1 MGYFDTM
8 PYNTYLS
15 FSYNIGLY
23 EWYRKDLS
31 TGWTSHLRWNVKYT
45 CWNHR
50 QPWSSL
56 EYIPIE
62 IHAGKVLTKYIS
74 LVTMRL
80 WNVLCFQNISC
91 VLYLSYLCQI
101 NIVLYPSMFCWEQA
115 GKVNFFWHLPELG
128 TPMRVI
134 FIAYLAWL
142 LKGITVQYFLSV
154 LWLKYGE
161 QCVCLCMCVL
171 KYCPIDPID
180 WLHYPLGLY

>member
-1 MGYFDTM
+1 MTWWIMGMGYFDTM

-62 IHAGKVLTKYIS
+62 IHAGKSTHKIHIIGNHEAAECLVFPEYLLCPVFVLSMPDKHCAIPEH
-74 LVTMRL
+74 
-80 WNVLCFQNISC
+80 VL
-91 VLYLSYLCQI
+91 LRAG
-101 NIVLYPSMFCWEQA
+101 WES
-115 GKVNFFWHLPELG
+115 KFFWHLPELG

-142 LKGITVQYFLSV
+142 LKGITVQYF
-154 LWLKYGE
+154 YQYFG
-161 QCVCLCMCVL
+161 
-171 KYCPIDPID
+171 
-180 WLHYPLGLY
+180 